1 MRWLF
6 CASQWRLAKRSTT
19 RSRVAWLDCNTRNIS
34 EEEIMRMLIEGSKRA
49 GLAALIA
56 VTLWTPALAWEPTK
70 PVEIVVPAGA
80 GGASDQMAR
89 VLQNIIG
96 KYKLMKQPVIIQLKG
111 GSS

>member
-1 MRWLF
+1 MRKVTGVVVGL
-6 CASQWRLAKRSTT
+6 L
-19 RSRVAWLDCNTRNIS
+19 
-34 EEEIMRMLIEGSKRA
+34 
-49 GLAALIA
+49 LAAGA
-56 VTLWTPALAWEPTK
+56 APALAWEPTK

-111 GSS
+111 GSSGGEGIMDVKISSGDPHKLLVAHSAIYTLPLATDLAFSWKD